1 MKVTADNYEAL
12 AAFFGWMIDNV
23 CPVSSTLPPEHHPM
37 HVLQGFTA
45 KSPSLGRKS
54 LALGIGDLIEQS
66 QDLGLTQIQTID
78 AALLAAA
85 LPTLTAVKLEFS
97 KKIGG
102 ILSRGR
108 IRSEG
113 EYYALRN
120 VVDGMTGEDRDKA
133 WAMLDAF
140 RMKEAGK

>member
-23 CPVSSTLPPEHHPM
+23 WSMPSGLPPEAHPM
-37 HVLQGFTA
+37 NVLRAFEA
-45 KSPSLGRKS
+45 KSPSLARKS
-54 LALGIGDLIEQS
+54 LASSIGEMIEQS
-66 QDLGLTQIQTID
+66 QDLSLTQIQTID
-78 AALLAAA
+78 DALAAA
-85 LPTLTAVKLEFS
+85 GLPSLTAVKLDFS
-97 KKIGG
+97 KKVSG

-113 EYYALRN
+113 EYHALRN
-120 VVDGMTGEDRDKA
+120 VADGMTGDEQVKA

-140 RMKEAGK
+140 QMKEIRR

>member
-23 CPVSSTLPPEHHPM
+23 WPVSSTLPPEHHPM
-37 HVLQGFTA
+37 NVLQGFA
-45 KSPSLGRKS
+45 EKSPSLGRKS
-54 LALGIGDLIEQS
+54 LALGIGDLVERS
-66 QDLGLTQIQTID
+66 QDLSLSQIRSID
-78 AALLAAA
+78 AALLTSG
-85 LPTLTAVKLEFS
+85 LPTLTAVTLEFS
-97 KKIGG
+97 RKVCG

-113 EYYALRN
+113 EYHALRN
-120 VVDGMTGEDRDKA
+120 VADGMTGDEQVKA

-140 RMKEAGK
+140 QTKEARK